1 MRNNVRRLTSTDG
14 IRRLT
19 SSDGIRRLTS
29 TDGIV
34 EWLNANIKA
43 IDPLQPIRD
52 WMEDNPMTACS
63 YGKN

>member
-1 MRNNVRRLTSTDG
+1 MRKNVRRLTSTDG

-19 SSDGIRRLTS
+19 S

-34 EWLNANIKA
+34 EWINANIKA
-43 IDPLQPIRD
+43 VDPLQPIRD
-52 WMEDNPMTACS
+52 WMEDNPMTAHI